1 MNNTAIYTRLSTIF
15 LQHTFRTI
23 TFFVRKIFS
32 SFSILQTSRFQMK
45 IHWILEIVRYILRK
59 RKISS
64 LWNITL
70 EGRKHFIVFMQ
81 CGELAV
87 FNVLMFNAS
96 VNVYISVK
104 FSTFPVVDY
113 THFMGKRVSFT
124 MSILW

>member
-1 MNNTAIYTRLSTIF
+1 MNNTAIYSRLSTLF
-15 LQHTFRTI
+15 LQHPFRTI

-45 IHWILEIVRYILRK
+45 IHYTCNRQVYFTKKENKLSR
-59 RKISS
+59 
-64 LWNITL
+64 NITL

-124 MSILW
+124 LSILW

>member
-1 MNNTAIYTRLSTIF
+1 MNNTAIYSRLSTLF
-15 LQHTFRTI
+15 LQHPFRTI

-45 IHWILEIVRYILRK
+45 IHYTWNRQVYFTKKENKLSR
-59 RKISS
+59 
-64 LWNITL
+64 NITL

-124 MSILW
+124 LSILW